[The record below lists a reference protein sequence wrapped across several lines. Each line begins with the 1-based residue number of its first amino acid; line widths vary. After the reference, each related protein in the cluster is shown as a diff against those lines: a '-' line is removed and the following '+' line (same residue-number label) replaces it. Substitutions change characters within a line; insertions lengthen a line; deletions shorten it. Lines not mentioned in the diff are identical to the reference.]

1 MLGLDL
7 EVLIES
13 QTLGKHKQAAEL
25 QLLIS
30 CGVPRLEQV
39 EFY

>member
-13 QTLGKHKQAAEL
+13 QTLGKPKQAEL